1 MQMMYDI
8 VAKELKVM
16 QLVDSHPQDYLN
28 FYCLGNRED
37 FSEESLSDNADKVIV
52 LMKISFVLLET
63 IMT

>member
-8 VAKELKVM
+8 VAKELKAM

-37 FSEESLSDNADKVIV
+37 FSEKSSSDNADKVIV
-52 LMKISFVLLET
+52 LMKISFVLFET